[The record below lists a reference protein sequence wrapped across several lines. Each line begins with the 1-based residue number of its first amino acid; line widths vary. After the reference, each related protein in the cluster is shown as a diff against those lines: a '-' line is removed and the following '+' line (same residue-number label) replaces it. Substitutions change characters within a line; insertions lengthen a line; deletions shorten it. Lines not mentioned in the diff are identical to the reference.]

1 MFKWMSAFAL
11 AMLVYAPALAEE
23 EEEYR
28 RPGYYQ
34 YYYQYRY
41 YLPPEQHVIEVV
53 QPPYSGNFI
62 INGARFTARP
72 QANASGSSPAT
83 GTAVASRRAFI
94 TSIVATPA
102 MCGAAAAVGGEEDIF
117 RGRESPVLYREL
129 LRGAGG

>member
-11 AMLVYAPALAEE
+11 ATLVCTPALAEE
-23 EEEYR
+23 EEYS

-34 YYYQYRY
+34 YYYHYRY
-41 YLPPEQHVIEVV
+41 SLPPEQHVIEAV

-83 GTAVASRRAFI
+83 GTAVASLRAFI